1 VSPISAPRAPQSR
14 SGTGLGVGFEMEFG
28 VGFEMGFGVV
38 RDAVGVLR
46 EFVRDLD
53 PGCVGARDAKALI
66 ELLGEASR
74 LCAGATT
81 LLAPRV
87 ADTKVWADDGARTP
101 AEWMSRATGAPMGQT
116 IGMLETAERLSGLPA
131 TEAALRDG
139 QLSPGQARAI
149 THAAVADPS
158 AEDELLATAPCSS
171 LRGLEERARAVRDA
185 ARPEETEAR
194 HRAAHASRD
203 LSTWVDTDGA
213 GRLAWR
219 GTPDGLAG
227 LKATL
232 SPFVKEQLTV
242 ARREGRDEPYGACA
256 ADALCALADAASGV
270 TTGAGAGTHADLR
283 GKRRARPV
291 LRARF
296 DYAAYVRG
304 HTEPGEICE
313 LEGVGSVPVAVI
325 ERLVGEH
332 PIVDLVLTKGRE
344 VTHVAHLGRSGDTFL
359 KAAIEWR
366 DPHCRIEGCHATDGL
381 EIHHTTPVT
390 DGGISSMDT
399 EVRLCGHHHDLVT
412 HQHYQLEGSHLAG
425 WRLEAPG
432 RAPPPDT
439 G

>member
-1 VSPISAPRAPQSR
+1 
-14 SGTGLGVGFEMEFG
+14 
-28 VGFEMGFGVV
+28 MGFGVV

-227 LKATL
+227 LKAAL

-256 ADALCALADAASGV
+256 ADALCALADAGSGSD
-270 TTGAGAGTHADLR
+270 AD

-325 ERLVGEH
+325 ERLAGEH

>member
-1 VSPISAPRAPQSR
+1 
-14 SGTGLGVGFEMEFG
+14 
-28 VGFEMGFGVV
+28 V

-46 EFVRDLD
+46 GFVRDLD
-53 PGCVGARDAKALI
+53 PERVGARDAKGLI

-101 AEWMSRATGAPMGQT
+101 AEWMSRVTGAPMGQT
-116 IGMLETAERLSGLPA
+116 IGMLETAQRLSGLPA

-149 THAAVADPS
+149 THAAIVDPS
-158 AEDELLATAPCSS
+158 AEAELLATAPRSS

-185 ARPEETEAR
+185 ARPAETEAR
-194 HRAAHASRD
+194 YRAAHASRD

-213 GRLAWR
+213 GRLTWR
-219 GTPDGLAG
+219 GTPDALAG
-227 LKATL
+227 LKAAV
-232 SPFVKEQLTV
+232 SPFVKEQLTL
-242 ARREGRDEPYGACA
+242 ARREGRDESYGACA
-256 ADALCALADAASGV
+256 ADALCVLAAAASG
-270 TTGAGAGTHADLR
+270 TGTG

-296 DYAAYVRG
+296 DYAGYVRG

-313 LEGVGSVPVAVI
+313 IEGVGPVPVSVI
-325 ERLVGEH
+325 EQLAGEH
-332 PIVDLVLTKGRE
+332 PIVDLVLTNGRD
-344 VTHVAHLGRSGDTFL
+344 VTHIAHLGRSGDTFL

-381 EIHHTTPVT
+381 EIHHTTRIT
-390 DGGISSMDT
+390 DDGISSLET
-399 EVRLCGHHHDLVT
+399 EVRICGHHHDLVT
-412 HQHYQLEGSHLAG
+412 HKKYQLQGSHEQG
-425 WRLEAPG
+425 WYLKAPD